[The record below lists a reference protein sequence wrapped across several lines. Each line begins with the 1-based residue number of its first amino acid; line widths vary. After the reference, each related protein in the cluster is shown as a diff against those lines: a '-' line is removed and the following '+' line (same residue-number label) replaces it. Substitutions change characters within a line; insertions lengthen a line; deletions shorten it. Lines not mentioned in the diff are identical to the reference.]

1 MQCRCGPAA
10 VMPSKPQNVTGKL
23 GRRKDVELEPED
35 EVRDEAEP
43 EELPDY
49 SPLRSCERQEWSVTR
64 AFYAFLSLCAEK
76 RFLFCFYFSGTR
88 NPVSSV
94 RKTKDIKII

>member
-1 MQCRCGPAA
+1 MKQSQKNCLIIAHYDPA
-10 VMPSKPQNVTGKL
+10 
-23 GRRKDVELEPED
+23 KDRMELI
-35 EVRDEAEP
+35 
-43 EELPDY
+43 
-49 SPLRSCERQEWSVTR
+49 R